1 MKMYVCKLKEFTKV
15 ELKLQK
21 LIMLNGCKQL
31 NKGLDLMRVL
41 KFDKFDTV
49 VGKQLLRVLRG
60 IVIDT
65 PDLDV
70 NIKKDLSNKIIDMID
85 KINLMENEKLIKEG
99 YLTVKEVE
107 EIEED

>member
-21 LIMLNGCKQL
+21 LTMLNGYKQL

-49 VGKQLLRVLRG
+49 VGKQLLRVLKDIIR
-60 IVIDT
+60 DT
-65 PDLDV
+65 PDLDKD
-70 NIKKDLSNKIIDMID
+70 IKRDLSNRILDMIERV
-85 KINLMENEKLIKEG
+85 NQMENEKLIKEG
-99 YLTVKEVE
+99 YLTVKDIE

>member
-1 MKMYVCKLKEFTKV
+1 MKMYVCKLKEFSKV

-21 LIMLNGCKQL
+21 LTMLNGCKQL

-41 KFDKFDTV
+41 RFDKFDTV

-65 PDLDV
+65 PDLD
-70 NIKKDLSNKIIDMID
+70 NEIKKDLSNRILDMID
-85 KINLMENEKLIKEG
+85 KINLIEDEKMIKEG
-99 YLTVKEVE
+99 YLTVKDIE